1 MKKVKLW
8 AMLLPLLLV
17 ACKST
22 KYPDLKNGLYADI
35 QTNKGDMLVELF
47 YKATPGTVANFISLA
62 EGNNTYV
69 PDSLKGKRYYRTSYS
84 CGHRYATISVG
95 QAF

>member
-35 QTNKGDMLVELF
+35 KTNKGD
-47 YKATPGTVANFISLA
+47 I
-62 EGNNTYV
+62 
-69 PDSLKGKRYYRTSYS
+69 
-84 CGHRYATISVG
+84 
-95 QAF
+95 